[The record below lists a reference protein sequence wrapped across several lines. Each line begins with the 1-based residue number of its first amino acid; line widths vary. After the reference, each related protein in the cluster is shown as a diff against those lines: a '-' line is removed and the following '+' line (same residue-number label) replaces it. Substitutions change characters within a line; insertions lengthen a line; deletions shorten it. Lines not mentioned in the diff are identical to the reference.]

1 MKAFLTPSVI
11 RFLVINGYRYCLS
24 KTDETSQ
31 SHAAVRITLTP
42 VKNRP
47 SVYHLTQ
54 GYDTCFSIMHEPLQM
69 ARGIH
74 NTEVLINLEDH
85 DLKGYNDS
93 ISFV

>member
-1 MKAFLTPSVI
+1 MKAILTPSVI

-24 KTDETSQ
+24 KTSEANE

-42 VKNRP
+42 VKSRP
-47 SVYHLTQ
+47 SVWYQTQ

-69 ARGIH
+69 AREIH
-74 NTEVLINLEDH
+74 NTQVLINLEDH